1 MDMGLTQILCGFIAC
16 VCIGN
21 AFGREVS
28 NFEKV
33 ACLTTAFVFTGLLIL
48 IAVLKVVVLSC

>member
-16 VCIGN
+16 LCIGN
-21 AFGREVS
+21 AFGKEVS

-33 ACLTTAFVFTGLLIL
+33 ACLTTAFVFTGLIIIL
-48 IAVLKVVVLSC
+48 AILKVVFTTC